1 MKCKLV
7 NKWSLSLYV
16 LIIIVSIPK
25 LTFAQNLRKITG
37 TVVEGLKPVPVSGV
51 TVSVKN
57 INKQTIT
64 DKNGQYAIEARSQ
77 DTLIFRYV
85 GSVTKEILIGNRS
98 IINITL
104 SQDISNL
111 SEVVVIGYGSVK
123 KSDLTGAVAQVNISD
138 MIKAPVASFSEAL
151 AGRVAGVRVSSA
163 DGQPGIDMDIVI
175 RGANSLTQ
183 NNSPLYVIDGFPI
196 EDLKSASINP
206 TDIESI
212 SILKDASAT
221 AVYGSRAANGV
232 VVIETKKGKIG
243 SPVIS
248 MNSSLGFGQLRKQM
262 EVMSPYEFL
271 RYQTELA
278 ANTGLNK
285 GLAGAYFTDG
295 KTIDSYKDSVGINWQ
310 DQIFRKSPTF
320 IVDLAVRGGSEQT
333 KFSISGSIFNQEGV
347 IINSGFNRYQARVAV
362 DQLITKRIKG
372 GINVNY
378 GNTMAK
384 GQQVAAGDSKLTT
397 SSYLFYTTWNYRP
410 ISGSDDLDLT
420 QEEFDPLYINDRL
433 NPRISSLNDY
443 TRNGTSSLLSNA
455 YVNYSI
461 TDNLVLKLTGSSS
474 KRRNTRNLFY
484 NSHTASGRPHPLNV
498 RGVNG
503 STYGEDYD
511 TWSNENTLTYNKTF
525 KKSHQLNVMGGFSL
539 QSTTFNANGFA
550 AENIPNESLGIQG
563 LDEGSAYLLTSS
575 GSGNRLMSFFSRVN
589 YSYKSKYL
597 FTATMRGDAS
607 SKFAQGKRWGY
618 FPSAAV
624 AWNMIN
630 EAFMKDFSSVI
641 NQSKLRASYGITGN
655 NRVGD
660 FSYLPQLSFPIAS
673 SYSYNNGTPT
683 KGTIASSLANA
694 DLKWESTAQ
703 LDIGYDLGLFK
714 NRIELVAD
722 WYTKTT
728 SDLLLNADIP
738 YSTGFAKAFKNIGTI
753 RNRGLEFTLN
763 TVNIKTESFKW
774 LSSFNISFNKNKIL
788 KLTTGLGNENML
800 TVVPFESQH
809 NMPLYIAQVGES
821 AGMFYGLVFNGVY
834 QYSDFDNPT
843 PGVYTLKADVPNNG
857 NARTAIKPGDIKYK
871 DLNADGLINSLD
883 RTVIGN
889 GNPIHIGG
897 FSNNFSYK
905 GFELNVFFQWS
916 YGNQM
921 YNANR
926 LLLEG
931 NDTQREYMNQF
942 ASYINRWTPEN
953 QTNENFRAGGQGP
966 PTHSSR
972 VIEDGSYLR
981 LKTLS
986 LTYNIPQNYIRK
998 AHIKQLSVNVSAQNL
1013 FTWTKYSGLD
1023 PEISV
1028 RNSVLTP
1035 GFDFSAYPQ
1044 AKTTVFGISAT
1055 F

>member
-7 NKWSLSLYV
+7 NKWSLSLSV
-16 LIIIVSIPK
+16 LIIVLSMPK

-37 TVVEGLKPVPVSGV
+37 TVVEGLKSVPVSGV
-51 TVSVKN
+51 SVSVKN
-57 INKQTIT
+57 VNRQTLT
-64 DKNGQYAIEARSQ
+64 DKNGQYVIEARNQ
-77 DTLIFRYV
+77 DILIFRYV
-85 GSVTKEILIGNRS
+85 GRASQEILIGNRS
-98 IINITL
+98 MINVAL

-111 SEVVVIGYGSVK
+111 SEVVVIGYGTVK
-123 KSDLTGAVAQVNISD
+123 KSDLTGSVAQVNISD

-151 AGRVAGVRVSSA
+151 AGRSAGVKVSSA

-196 EDLKSASINP
+196 EDFKSASLNP
-206 TDIESI
+206 ADIESI

-232 VVIETKKGKIG
+232 IVIETKKGKVGLPI
-243 SPVIS
+243 IS

-278 ANTGLNK
+278 ANTGLNRN
-285 GLAGAYFTDG
+285 LATTYFTDG
-295 KTIDSYKDSVGINWQ
+295 KTIDSYQDSVGINWQ
-310 DQIFRKSPTF
+310 DQIFRKSSTF
-320 IVDLAVRGGSEQT
+320 ITDLAVRGGSEQT
-333 KFSISGSIFNQEGV
+333 KYSISGSIFNQDGI
-347 IINSGFNRYQARVAV
+347 IINSGFNRYQARISV
-362 DQLITKRIKG
+362 DQLINKRLKG

-378 GNTMAK
+378 GNTTAK

-420 QEEFDPLYINDRL
+420 QEEVDPLYVNDRL
-433 NPRISSLNDY
+433 NPKISSLNDY
-443 TRNGTSSLLSNA
+443 TRIGTASLLANA

-461 TDNLVLKLTGSSS
+461 TDNLMLKVVGSSS

-503 STYGEDYD
+503 SLYGEDYD
-511 TWSNENTLTYNKTF
+511 TWSNENTLSYNKSI
-525 KKSHQLNVMGGFSL
+525 KKDHQLNVMTGFSL
-539 QSTTFNANGFA
+539 QGTTFTANGFA

-563 LDEGSAYLLTSS
+563 LDEGSAYLLTST
-575 GSGNRLMSFFSRVN
+575 GSSNRLMSFFGRVN
-589 YSYKSKYL
+589 YNYKSKYL

-607 SKFAQGKRWGY
+607 SKFAMGKRWGY

-624 AWNMIN
+624 AWNMTN
-630 EAFMKDFSSVI
+630 EAFMKNVSSVV
-641 NQSKLRASYGITGN
+641 NQSKLRMSYGITGN

-673 SYSYNNGTPT
+673 SYSYNNATPT
-683 KGTIASSLANA
+683 KGVIASSLANA

-714 NRIELVAD
+714 NRIELVVD
-722 WYTKTT
+722 WYSKTT

-738 YSTGFAKAFKNIGTI
+738 YSTGFGKSFKNIGTI
-753 RNRGLEFTLN
+753 RNTGLEFTLN
-763 TVNIKTESFKW
+763 TVNVKTAAFRWTSN
-774 LSSFNISFNKNKIL
+774 FNISFNKNKIL
-788 KLTTGLGNENML
+788 KLTTGQSNENML

-821 AGMFYGLVFNGVY
+821 AGMFYGLVFDGVY
-834 QYSDFDNPT
+834 QYSDFDNPSS
-843 PGVYTLKADVPNNG
+843 GVYTLKPEMPNNG
-857 NARTAIKPGDIKYK
+857 NTRAAIKPGDIKYK
-871 DLNADGLINSLD
+871 DLNDDGLINSLD
-883 RTVIGN
+883 RKVIGN
-889 GNPIHIGG
+889 GNPIHLGG

-905 GFELNVFFQWS
+905 GFELNIFFQWS
-916 YGNQM
+916 YGNQL

-972 VIEDGSYLR
+972 VIEDGSYIR
-981 LKTLS
+981 LKTFS
-986 LTYNIPQNYIRK
+986 LAYNIPLNYIKRIK
-998 AHIKQLSVNVSAQNL
+998 LKQLSVNISAQNL
-1013 FTWTKYSGLD
+1013 FTWTKYSGMD